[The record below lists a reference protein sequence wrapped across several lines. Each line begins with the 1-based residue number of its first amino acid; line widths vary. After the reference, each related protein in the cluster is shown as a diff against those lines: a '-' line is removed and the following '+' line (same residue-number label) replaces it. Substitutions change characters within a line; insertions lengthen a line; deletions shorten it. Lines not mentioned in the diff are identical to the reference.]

1 MWDAPKAMARHTHRW
16 VLLLLWGVWAASF
29 LGCGR
34 QPQPSPEALYESAH
48 TEFEHGDLL
57 AAQREAQAY
66 QQYEQTKPEWAGR
79 LRVLQ
84 AEVLLWRGMNQ
95 NAIVLLNPELPAS
108 LSSDEAAVRRKIIQG
123 LACCSLEQFP
133 QAEQYLA
140 EAEKLAS
147 ARQPKL
153 LGEVALSRGTL
164 LFRNNDLA
172 SAEHEFQR
180 ALKIARE
187 EHQEFLEAKALGSLG
202 LVDMK
207 RQHYGEAIDWFQAS
221 LTLSQSID
229 ARALTSKTQGN
240 LGWCYHNMGD
250 LDAALELFMQAEG
263 LSAQLG
269 LQKDRLKRLIN
280 IGNVRYDQRDFR
292 NAESYYQRA
301 LIMAETLDD
310 GPDWAI
316 CLYNLAVVSFETGQ
330 LDDAERYNR
339 EALELKRASN
349 DPMSELHYLYN
360 EARIATG
367 RGNLEQAKALLQQV
381 INGSGGDFSLRWIAQ
396 AKLANIYATLKQP
409 IPAEMQFRRSL
420 ATIDQARSF
429 LNRDEYRLTF
439 VSSVIRFY
447 DDYVTFLVG
456 QGKIN
461 EALHVVELNRARTL
475 SEGLQLKQGGDSFV
489 SANFNPEQTARHTG
503 TVVLS
508 YWLAPE
514 HSYLWAV
521 TASRIEMY
529 VLPPES
535 EIEQTVHSYRSALAG
550 PRDVRETQN
559 ASGQRLYEMLVA
571 PAEKLIPSNSRV
583 IIIPSGS
590 LYELNFET
598 LLVPGNQLHY
608 WIEDVIVTNASS
620 LLLLEKAAFKRPV
633 DEKNILLIGDAV
645 SPNPE
650 YMALP
655 QAASEID
662 QVKKYFPAEK
672 AQVYQRQT
680 ATAKA
685 YVEGNPGGFSFIHFV
700 AHGVASRESPLDSAV
715 ILSGDENSYKLYA
728 REIIKIP
735 LHANLVTISSCQ
747 GAAGR
752 TYAGEGL
759 VGLSWA
765 FLRAGA
771 HQVIAALWEVNDAS
785 TPQFMDHF
793 YAGISAGGDPAVAL
807 RAAKLA
813 MLHSDSVYR
822 RPFYWAPFQLYKG
835 L

>member
-1 MWDAPKAMARHTHRW
+1 MAYRHKLV
-16 VLLLLWGVWAASF
+16 VLLAVAAGLFACNRSS
-29 LGCGR
+29 
-34 QPQPSPEALYESAH
+34 QPAFQPAPQIDYDALRLRV
-48 TEFEHGDLL
+48 EHGEL
-57 AAQREAQAY
+57 AEAQAEADRAY
-66 QQYEQTKPEWAGR
+66 QRFAARSPDLAGR
-79 LRVLQ
+79 VRVLE
-84 AEVLLWRGMNQ
+84 AEIFLLQGMNKQ
-95 NAIVLLNPELPAS
+95 ALKLLEPELPVA
-108 LSSDEAAVRRKIIQG
+108 LATDEIAVRRKILQSQVVPPFPDG
-123 LACCSLEQFP
+123 KRSLD
-133 QAEQYLA
+133 
-140 EAEKLAS
+140 EAERLALS
-147 ARQPKL
+147 SQPKM
-153 LGEVALSRGTL
+153 LGEVELR
-164 LFRNNDLA
+164 R
-172 SAEHEFQR
+172 
-180 ALKIARE
+180 
-187 EHQEFLEAKALGSLG
+187 GSLHLRTGSFSEAETSFQNALRMARRESQPYVEAAAQTG
-202 LVDMK
+202 LGYVAMK
-207 RQHYGEAIDWFQAS
+207 QGRYGEAIDRDKTALAF
-221 LTLSQSID
+221 SQSLGYRVYVVKI
-229 ARALTSKTQGN
+229 TGN
-240 LGWCYHNMGD
+240 LGACYHKLGD
-250 LDAALELFMQAEG
+250 LDAALELFTKVEAMSAE
-263 LSAQLG
+263 LG
-269 LQKDRLKRLIN
+269 LQSDDLSWLVS
-280 IGNVRYDQRDFR
+280 IGNIHYDRHEFEQ
-292 NAESYYQRA
+292 AQSYYWKA
-301 LIMAETLDD
+301 FEMAKDFGNQPEQV
-310 GPDWAI
+310 I
-316 CLYNLAVVSFETGQ
+316 CLSNLAVVAIETRQ
-330 LDDAERYNR
+330 FDDAERYNR
-339 EALELKRASN
+339 EFADLLQNSPDRSSK
-349 DPMSELHYLYN
+349 LYFPYN
-360 EARIATG
+360 
-367 RGNLEQAKALLQQV
+367 QAKIAMGRAKLPEAEMLLQQV
-381 INGSGGDFSLRWIAQ
+381 IDSSGEDISLRWLAH
-396 AKLANIYATLKQP
+396 AKLASVYATLKQP
-409 IPAEMQFRRSL
+409 VLADQQFRESL
-420 ATIDQARSF
+420 TTINQVRASLDHE
-429 LNRDEYRLTF
+429 EYKLTF
-439 VSSVIRFY
+439 LSSLIDFY
-447 DDYVTFLVG
+447 DDYVAFLVSQG
-456 QGKIN
+456 QLK
-461 EALHVVELNRARTL
+461 EALYVVELNRARTL

-489 SANFNPEQTARHTG
+489 SANFSPEQTARHTG

-535 EIEQTVHSYRSALAG
+535 EIEQAVHSYRAALAG

-620 LLLLEKAAFKRPV
+620 LLLLEKAAFKRPL
-633 DEKNILLIGDAV
+633 DEKNILLMGDAV

-650 YMALP
+650 YTALP

-662 QVKKYFPAEK
+662 QVRKYFPADK
-672 AQVYQRQT
+672 VQVYERQT

-685 YVEGNPGGFSFIHFV
+685 YVEGNPGRFSIIHFV

-785 TPQFMDHF
+785 TPQFMDQF
-793 YAGISAGGDPAVAL
+793 YAGVSAGSDPAVAL